1 MTIKTTERSTQGREI
16 VMAPKNRSADPI
28 EIQLAIEAAI
38 QDSVGKGLVA
48 DTGQR
53 RWSKRTGRYEIVWEY
68 TAAGKM
74 FLNTEHKS
82 N

>member
-1 MTIKTTERSTQGREI
+1 
-16 VMAPKNRSADPI
+16 MARQDRSADPA

-38 QDSVGKGLVA
+38 RNFVRRGLVA
-48 DTGQR
+48 DSGQR
-53 RWSKRTGRYEIVWEY
+53 RWSERTGRYEIVWEY

-74 FLNTEHKS
+74 FLNTEYKC

>member
-1 MTIKTTERSTQGREI
+1 
-16 VMAPKNRSADPI
+16 MARKDWPTDPA

-38 QDSVGKGLVA
+38 QDFVGKGLVA
-48 DTGQR
+48 DSGQK
-53 RWSKRTGRYEIVWEY
+53 RWSERTGRYEIVWEY

-74 FLNTEHKS
+74 FLNTEYKG

>member
-1 MTIKTTERSTQGREI
+1 
-16 VMAPKNRSADPI
+16 MARKDRLTDPT

-38 QDSVGKGLVA
+38 QDFVRRGLVA
-48 DTGQR
+48 DSGQR
-53 RWSKRTGRYEIVWEY
+53 KWSERTGRYEIVWEH

-74 FLNTEHKS
+74 FLNTEYKS

>member
-1 MTIKTTERSTQGREI
+1 
-16 VMAPKNRSADPI
+16 MARKDWPTDPA

-38 QDSVGKGLVA
+38 QDFVGKGLVA
-48 DTGQR
+48 DSGQR
-53 RWSKRTGRYEIVWEY
+53 RWSERTDRYEIVWEY

-74 FLNTEHKS
+74 FLNTEYKG